1 MKIIF
6 PLFITLRLP
15 LTKSLI
21 NVISFCLLCSSI
33 QPHTTWTRYCCCR
46 LTAGQKRQGEPSL
59 DAEKGF
65 TNSTSSSMVDS
76 INIVCPPLF
85 PPTHGYLECTRPT
98 STLVNSTA
106 SEQQRVS
113 ITNRP
118 GSRCDLRC
126 PSRFAISLTSTFSS
140 TVS

>member
-46 LTAGQKRQGEPSL
+46 LIAGQRRQRELLL

-65 TNSTSSSMVDS
+65 TDSTSSSMVDS

-98 STLVNSTA
+98 STLVNLTA

-126 PSRFAISLTSTFSS
+126 PSRFAISLPSSFSS